1 MKQQESK
8 NSSDQI
14 GCHPQ
19 QQAVAYYR
27 QASQSKQDNSI
38 AIQQKQVQ
46 TWAAENGLII
56 IKEFCDKGK
65 SGLTAEGRPAFM
77 DLIENWVKKRNDFK
91 YILCLEITRWGR
103 FIDINLSKK
112 YSSACKLHNKKI
124 IYTTLGARKD
134 RNGILIPK
142 IDRTNILKYRRYL
155 VKRLAQE

>member
-8 NSSDQI
+8 NSSDHI
-14 GCHPQ
+14 GCPPQ

-27 QASQSKQDNSI
+27 QTSQGKQDNSI

-46 TWAAENGLII
+46 AWAAENGLII

-65 SGLTAEGRPAFM
+65 SGLTAEGRSAFI

-103 FIDINLSKK
+103 FIGINLFKK
-112 YSSACKLHNKKI
+112 YSSACKLHGKKI
-124 IYTTLGARKD
+124 IYTNLRAHKD

-142 IDRTNILKYRRYL
+142 IDHTNIFKYRLYL